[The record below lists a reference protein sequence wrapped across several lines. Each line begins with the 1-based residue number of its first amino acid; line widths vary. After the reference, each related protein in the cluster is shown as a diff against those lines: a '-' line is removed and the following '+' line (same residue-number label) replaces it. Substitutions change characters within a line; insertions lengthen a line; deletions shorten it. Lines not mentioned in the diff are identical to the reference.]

1 MINTILKA
9 PPLIRNKISTELICK
24 TPTAEL
30 TLRHTRP
37 VTENPREIARE
48 RLLRRP
54 PTTSFGK
61 VARRFLIDVP
71 IGNTKNAKTL
81 QINKL

>member
-1 MINTILKA
+1 MTDLDFG
-9 PPLIRNKISTELICK
+9 LI
-24 TPTAEL
+24 
-30 TLRHTRP
+30 

-81 QINKL
+81 QVNKLYICHGVFSEIQTHQS

>member
-1 MINTILKA
+1 MGLGFIGSLDSDSAFA
-9 PPLIRNKISTELICK
+9 PAALADSADIAVVSLGFWEI
-24 TPTAEL
+24 
-30 TLRHTRP
+30 

-48 RLLRRP
+48 RLLRRL
-54 PTTSFGK
+54 PTTLSGK